1 MSAAPRRERAGRPS
15 VRTRVSLACAGVAVA
30 IVVTLAVLVVVVLS
44 RREYASLDRRLAVVS
59 EALASSVSSDFP
71 DGLDDAGGSPRGRLL
86 IRALA
91 PGLVATVGQDG
102 VALRTVS
109 APGTDV
115 GEPDE
120 LPVAQ
125 LGTRTVEVGGG
136 GGGGGGGD
144 AYRLLTVA
152 VDGVPGGTLS
162 VGLPAEVAAAP
173 VRAIRLWGIVI
184 GALAA
189 LVGAGLGWLA
199 AGVAVRPLRQLRD
212 RTRLVDGRS
221 PMPTRE
227 DLTAGSPGSA
237 AETEQLADAIAGL
250 LQRVQLARD
259 ATDQALSNAQDFAAA
274 ADHELRTPLTTIQTD
289 LEVLLAHP
297 DLDREQRREILD
309 EVVGAKTRM
318 LETLA
323 ALRALADGDVAAR
336 GYGSYATRVDLAELA
351 RRCVEAARPQAPP
364 GLELT
369 AVQPEAAPD
378 TAGSTAGDTAHEE
391 VEVLGSPGGLRL
403 AIDNLISNALRH
415 AQAHRVE
422 VSVHRHDG
430 WITVRVDDD
439 GSGLPEAERGQVF
452 DRFARGSTAVGA
464 GSGLGLALAA
474 QQAALHAGHARL
486 SDNPWG
492 GLRAELNL
500 PSAAPASSI
509 GQT

>member
-1 MSAAPRRERAGRPS
+1 
-15 VRTRVSLACAGVAVA
+15 VAVA

-44 RREYASLDRRLAVVS
+44 RREYTSLDRRLAVVS
-59 EALASSVSSDFP
+59 EALASSVSSNFP
-71 DGLDDAGGSPRGRLL
+71 DGLDEAVGRSRGRPL
-86 IRALA
+86 IRVLA

-120 LPVAQ
+120 LPVAE
-125 LGTRTVEVGGG
+125 LGTRTVEVGGDG
-136 GGGGGGGD
+136 G

-227 DLTAGSPGSA
+227 ELTAGSPGSA

-250 LQRVQLARD
+250 LQRVALARD
-259 ATDQALSNAQDFAAA
+259 ATDQALSNARDFAAA

-297 DLDREQRREILD
+297 DRDREQRREILD

-323 ALRALADGDVAAR
+323 ALRALADGDVAA
-336 GYGSYATRVDLAELA
+336 GGHGSYATRVDLAELA

-378 TAGSTAGDTAHEE
+378 TAGSTAGDTADDE

-403 AIDNLISNALRH
+403 AIGNLISNALRH
-415 AQAHRVE
+415 ARAHRVE

-439 GSGLPEAERGQVF
+439 GSGLPEAERAQVF
-452 DRFARGSTAVGA
+452 DRFARGSSAIGA

-474 QQAALHAGHARL
+474 QQAALHGGHARL

-492 GLRAELNL
+492 GLRAELDL
-500 PSAAPASSI
+500 PAA
-509 GQT
+509 GRD

>member
-1 MSAAPRRERAGRPS
+1 MSAEPRRERASSPS

-44 RREYASLDRRLAVVS
+44 RREYAALDRRLVVVS

-71 DGLDDAGGSPRGRLL
+71 DGLDEAVGRSRGRPL
-86 IRALA
+86 IRVLA

-102 VALRTVS
+102 AAVRTVS
-109 APGTDV
+109 APGTA
-115 GEPDE
+115 GGAQQ
-120 LPVAQ
+120 LPVAP
-125 LGTRTVEVGGG
+125 LGTRTVDV
-136 GGGGGGGD
+136 GGD

-152 VDGVPGGTLS
+152 LDGVPGGTLS

-184 GALAA
+184 AALAA
-189 LVGAGLGWLA
+189 LAGAGLGWMA

-227 DLTAGSPGSA
+227 ELTAGSPGSA

-259 ATDQALSNAQDFAAA
+259 ATDQALTNARDFAAA

-323 ALRALADGDVAAR
+323 ALRALADGDVAA
-336 GYGSYATRVDLAELA
+336 GGHGSYATRVDLAELA

-378 TAGSTAGDTAHEE
+378 TAGSTAGDTADEE

-415 AQAHRVE
+415 AQSNRVE
-422 VSVHRHDG
+422 VSVLRRDG

-439 GSGLPEAERGQVF
+439 GSGLPEAERAQVF
-452 DRFARGSTAVGA
+452 GRFARGSTAIGS
-464 GSGLGLALAA
+464 GSGLGLALTA
-474 QQAALHAGHARL
+474 QQAALHGGSARL
-486 SDNPWG
+486 TDNPWG
-492 GLRAELNL
+492 GLRAELDL
-500 PSAAPASSI
+500 PAA
-509 GQT
+509 GRD

>member
-1 MSAAPRRERAGRPS
+1 MSAAPRGERAGRPS

-71 DGLDDAGGSPRGRLL
+71 DGLDEAVGRSRGRL

-136 GGGGGGGD
+136 GG
-144 AYRLLTVA
+144 YRLLTVA
-152 VDGVPGGTLS
+152 IDGVPGGTLS
-162 VGLPAEVAAAP
+162 VGLPAELAAAP

-189 LVGAGLGWLA
+189 LAGAGLGWLA

-227 DLTAGSPGSA
+227 ELTAGSPGSA

-259 ATDQALSNAQDFAAA
+259 ATDQALTNARDFAAA

-351 RRCVEAARPQAPP
+351 CRCVEAARPRAPA
-364 GLELT
+364 GVELS
-369 AVQPEAAPD
+369 VVLPEADPD
-378 TAGSTAGDTAHEE
+378 SAGDTAGDTAGDE

-403 AIDNLISNALRH
+403 AIDNLIRNALRH
-415 AQAHRVE
+415 ARAHRVE
-422 VSVHRHDG
+422 VSVHRRDG

-439 GSGLPEAERGQVF
+439 GSGLPEAERAQVF
-452 DRFARGSTAVGA
+452 ARFARGSTAVGS

-474 QQAALHAGHARL
+474 QQAALHGGSARL
-486 SDNPWG
+486 TDNPWG
-492 GLRAELNL
+492 GLRAQLDL
-500 PSAAPASSI
+500 PAVRPD
-509 GQT
+509 